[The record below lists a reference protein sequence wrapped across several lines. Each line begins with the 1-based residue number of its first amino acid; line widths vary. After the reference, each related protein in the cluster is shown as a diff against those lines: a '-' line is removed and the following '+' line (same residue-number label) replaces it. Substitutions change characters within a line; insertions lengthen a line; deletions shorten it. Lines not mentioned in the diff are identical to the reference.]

1 MPVFNESD
9 MKSLFFHLEE
19 VNARMDSLML
29 IFHHS
34 EQGNITVCPCY
45 TITANA
51 VIENISSRSK
61 GGRLHRLPAWAN
73 LVLGSLLTDEKHIWI
88 KTTLH
93 P

>member
-9 MKSLFFHLEE
+9 MKSLFFNLEE

-34 EQGNITVCPCY
+34 EQGNITVCSCY

-61 GGRLHRLPAWAN
+61 GGRLHRTS
-73 LVLGSLLTDEKHIWI
+73 GMS
-88 KTTLH
+88 
-93 P
+93 